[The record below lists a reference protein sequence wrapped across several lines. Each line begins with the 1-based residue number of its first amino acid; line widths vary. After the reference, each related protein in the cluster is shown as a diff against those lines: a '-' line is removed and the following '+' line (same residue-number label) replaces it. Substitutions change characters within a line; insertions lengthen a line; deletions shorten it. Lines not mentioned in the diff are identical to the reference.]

1 MGIVEERRAA
11 GALCMVLAYTHV
23 ALSCTGHNSVWSRL
37 GPTECREHRR
47 VGPLTEQDVKLRAG
61 RGWGNRAPTDQKK
74 LFFQA
79 AGLLTTTNSGST
91 SFFGTQHRSTLLSLH
106 FDVRRWSKNHP

>member
-1 MGIVEERRAA
+1 MSHCPVRGTVRF
-11 GALCMVLAYTHV
+11 GAD
-23 ALSCTGHNSVWSRL
+23 SVQLNAVS
-37 GPTECREHRR
+37 TVRR

-61 RGWGNRAPTDQKK
+61 RGWGNRAPTEQEK
-74 LFFQA
+74 LFIQA